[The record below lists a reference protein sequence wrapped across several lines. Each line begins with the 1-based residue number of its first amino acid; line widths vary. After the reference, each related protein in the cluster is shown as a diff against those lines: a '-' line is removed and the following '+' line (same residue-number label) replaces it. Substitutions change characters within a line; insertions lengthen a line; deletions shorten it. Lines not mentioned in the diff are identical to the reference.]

1 MTKVYKVLQAFTDK
15 ETKVRYEVGD
25 MFPKLPTDERIQELM
40 GGDLANFDG
49 PVIADTED
57 EDQNYQV
64 ADDVAEVELTDKAT
78 IAEITSYLDAHEINH
93 DGITKKADLLALI

>member
-40 GGDLANFDG
+40 DGDLANFDG
-49 PVIADTED
+49 PVIADIED
-57 EDQNYQV
+57 DGQNEPND
-64 ADDVAEVELTDKAT
+64 DDVQEVELTDKAT
-78 IAEITSYLDAHEINH
+78 VPEITAYLDAHEINH

>member
-57 EDQNYQV
+57 KGQNEPND
-64 ADDVAEVELTDKAT
+64 DDVAEVELTDKAT
-78 IAEITSYLDAHEINH
+78 IAEITAYLDAHEINH

>member
-40 GGDLANFDG
+40 GGNLANFDG
-49 PVIADTED
+49 PVIADTKD
-57 EDQNYQV
+57 DGQNKQNV
-64 ADDVAEVELTDKAT
+64 DDVAEVELTDKAT
-78 IAEITSYLDAHEINH
+78 IAEITAYLDAHEINH

>member
-57 EDQNYQV
+57 EDQN

-78 IAEITSYLDAHEINH
+78 IAEITAYLDAHEINH

>member
-1 MTKVYKVLQAFTDK
+1 MTKAYKVLQAFTDK

-57 EDQNYQV
+57 EDQN

-78 IAEITSYLDAHEINH
+78 IAEITAYLDAHEINH